1 MVKSQEEDLQ
11 LLEVKKNNEIELL
24 RIKEELAEKEHK
36 RKMER
41 LNLIFETAKITGTNP
56 IQDDDKNMLGDGV

>member
-1 MVKSQEEDLQ
+1 MVKTQEEDINLCN
-11 LLEVKKNNEIELL
+11 LKKNNEIELL

-41 LNLIFETAKITGTNP
+41 LTLIFETAKLETGQEAN
-56 IQDDDKNMLGDGV
+56 QDEN